1 MKTNFYFLSRCPIN
15 VNNDINSNN
24 LMIDSISQVI
34 MEQQTWEGLAILVC
48 VEVLQG
54 LVSRD
59 GKGGLLG
66 RGTE

>member
-1 MKTNFYFLSRCPIN
+1 
-15 VNNDINSNN
+15 
-24 LMIDSISQVI
+24 